1 MNYNLI
7 YYVLIEYI
15 HQMEYSL
22 IEITIKRRMYIISLF
37 QFQFFKYIFSI
48 TCYFIWW
55 IFYFDLISF
64 LFLIEYILQM
74 FFSFN
79 SKEEMFSFF
88 SEHQW
93 IQMNNNY
100 EFLWI
105 HIFHL
110 ITFCI
115 NIYVIYLLNQIHLS
129 SKKLKIKNQNKKDN
143 KIKRKRKISIECS
156 TWWYCLY
163 TW

>member
-1 MNYNLI
+1 MFLLQKGSFCKKNHFPMFL
-7 YYVLIEYI
+7 VV
-15 HQMEYSL
+15 
-22 IEITIKRRMYIISLF
+22 F
-37 QFQFFKYIFSI
+37 IFSI
-48 TCYFIWW
+48 PILQIHFFHYLLFHLMNILFW
-55 IFYFDLISF
+55 FNFISF
-64 LFLIEYILQM
+64 SNWVHSSNV
-74 FFSFN
+74 FFIQFN
-79 SKEEMFSFF
+79 SEEEMFSFF